1 MKPVQ
6 VRYKRHRTIAPPD
19 LEREE
24 RSVAKEHALDD
35 ALQETFPA
43 SDPVSVTM
51 PHRLHRS
58 RGDPGKTRH

>member
-19 LEREE
+19 PENEE
-24 RSVAKEHALDD
+24 RSVSEEHVLDD

-51 PHRLHRS
+51 PHGVRRS